1 MINNII
7 DGISLALSK
16 EFPESEIYTENVEQG
31 LNEPCFLITLVKPE
45 NEQFI
50 NNKYK
55 QKHLFLI
62 QYFPKGGRNEI
73 NEVLGRLNFVLEEVT
88 DLNEKSFR
96 GSKMN
101 AEPVDNVLH
110 FFVHYDF
117 FTHKV
122 EIMGDPMESIEVKN
136 TARS

>member
-1 MINNII
+1 MINDIV
-7 DGISLALSK
+7 DGISLTLSK
-16 EFPESEIYTENVEQG
+16 EFSESEIYTENVEQG
-31 LNEPCFLITLVKPE
+31 LTEPCFLITLVKPE
-45 NEQFI
+45 NDHFI

-55 QKHLFLI
+55 QKHLFSV
-62 QYFPKGGRNEI
+62 QYFPLGGRSEI
-73 NEVLGRLNFVLEEVT
+73 NEVLERLYFVLEEVT
-88 DLNEKSFR
+88 DLNGKSFR

-117 FTHKV
+117 FAHKV

>member
-1 MINNII
+1 MINDII

-16 EFPESEIYTENVEQG
+16 EFPETEIYTENVEQG

-45 NEQFI
+45 NDHFI

-55 QKHLFLI
+55 QKHLFSV
-62 QYFPKGGRNEI
+62 QYFPEGGRNEI
-73 NEVLGRLNFVLEEVT
+73 NEVLGRLYFVLEEVT
-88 DLNEKSFR
+88 DLEGKTFR

-101 AEPVDNVLH
+101 ADPVDNVLH

-122 EIMGDPMESIEVKN
+122 EILGDPMESIEIQN